1 MQIKSA
7 KKKVQSLRIIIVG
20 CGKVGHTLTEQL
32 VREGH
37 DITIVDTNERVVRD
51 TTDVFDVMGI
61 QGNGASLSV
70 LKEAGLEEAD
80 LVIAVTGS
88 DELNLLCC
96 TIAKKAGGELA
107 AIARVRNPDYSEELS
122 YLRQQLGLSMIIN
135 PELEAAQ
142 EIARLLSRPQALTVS
157 AFAKGHAE
165 LVRFK
170 IPKGSIL
177 HGRRVMQLDDIFHFG
192 YLVCAVENEGHVVI
206 PDGSTMLHEGNDIT
220 ILASSREAHHIF
232 ESIGMYQNSV
242 KSCMIIGGGKSSYYL
257 AKQLIEQKMEVK
269 IIESNKERCDV
280 LSTLLPEALV
290 ICGDGG
296 DEELL
301 KEEGIDSAEA
311 FVPLTGLDEENI
323 LLTLFAKRVPGLK
336 TITKINHITFND
348 VIDGLELGSVIYP
361 KYITSEAIIA
371 YVRARQNSIGSNV
384 ETLYH
389 IFDNRVE
396 AIEFRIGADAPVI
409 GVPIMNLKLKDSLL
423 IACINR
429 GGKIIFPRGQDTIE
443 PDDTIIIVTTTPA
456 SAISAT
462 FCAEGRKEREDE
474 YKKHTL
480 YSRMDSQYRGVADA
494 PARCDGCVLSRG
506 RGHCL
511 RAGGGRLRGG
521 RRAVDL
527 QKAEKSGFLR
537 EGRLCLHRVGLDSD
551 ERVRLSAVY
560 AHGRNSVVHR
570 RAV

>member
-1 MQIKSA
+1 MQANTA
-7 KKKVQSLRIIIVG
+7 KAKPGRLHIIIVG

-37 DITIVDTNERVVRD
+37 DVTIVDVSERVIRD
-51 TTDVFDVMGI
+51 TTEVYDVMGI
-61 QGNGASLSV
+61 RGNGASLSV
-70 LKEAGLEEAD
+70 LMEAGLREAD

-107 AIARVRNPDYSEELS
+107 AIARVRNPDYAEELS

-135 PELEAAQ
+135 PELEAAR

-170 IPKGSIL
+170 IPSGNVLCGRSI
-177 HGRRVMQLDDIFHFG
+177 MQLDNLFRFG
-192 YLVCAVENEGHVVI
+192 YLVCAVER
-206 PDGSTMLHEGNDIT
+206 DGSVSIPSGSFVLREGDDIT
-220 ILASSREAHHIF
+220 ILASSRDVHCIF
-232 ESIGMYQNSV
+232 DSIGMRGQAV

-257 AKQLIEQKMEVK
+257 AKQLLEQKLEVK
-269 IIESNKERCDV
+269 IIESNRQRCEE
-280 LSTLLPEALV
+280 LSNLLPEALV

-301 KEEGIDSAEA
+301 KEEGIGSAEA

-323 LLTLFAKRVPGLK
+323 LLTLYAKRIPGLK
-336 TITKINHITFND
+336 TITKINRITFND
-348 VIDGLELGSVIYP
+348 VIDGLELGSVVYP

-389 IFDNRVE
+389 MFDNRVE
-396 AIEFRIGADAPVI
+396 AIEFHVRKDAPVC
-409 GVPIMNLKLKDSLL
+409 GVPLMQLKKKDNLL

-429 GGKIIFPRGQDTIE
+429 GGKIIFPRGQDAIME
-443 PDDTIIIVTTTPA
+443 GDSVIIVTTHTGFGD
-456 SAISAT
+456 IS
-462 FCAEGRKEREDE
+462 DI
-474 YKKHTL
+474 
-480 YSRMDSQYRGVADA
+480 
-494 PARCDGCVLSRG
+494 
-506 RGHCL
+506 L
-511 RAGGGRLRGG
+511 R
-521 RRAVDL
+521 
-527 QKAEKSGFLR
+527 
-537 EGRLCLHRVGLDSD
+537 
-551 ERVRLSAVY
+551 
-560 AHGRNSVVHR
+560 
-570 RAV
+570 